1 MSIAQKIKKIANTLL
16 IGALLLVLAAN
27 CYMMFARFVLHE
39 QQPDVLGYSSAVVI
53 SGSMSG
59 SIEINDM
66 ILIHEEDTYAVGDV
80 ITFYSGSSLV
90 THRIVGETERG
101 FITKGDANNTADLY
115 PVPIEHVV
123 QSGTGYSANRCSY
136 SVYADPIGYDDSIR
150 NCYFDDIF
158 AGQGRTIRKGGSQ
171 YDNRNTKNKKKTQIA
186 VDSSADLLN
195 RGDTGG
201 YRRIAFRLCKY
212 RIWW

>member
-66 ILIHEEDTYAVGDV
+66 ILIHEEDTYTVGDV

-115 PVPIEHVV
+115 LVPIEHVV
-123 QSGTGYSANRCSY
+123 GKVVLVIPQ
-136 SVYADPIGYDDSIR
+136 IGVAIQ
-150 NCYFDDIF
+150 FMQTPLGMTILLGIAILMIF
-158 AGQGRTIRKGGSQ
+158 LPGRAES
-171 YDNRNTKNKKKTQIA
+171 
-186 VDSSADLLN
+186 
-195 RGDTGG
+195 
-201 YRRIAFRLCKY
+201 
-212 RIWW
+212 

>member
-27 CYMMFARFVLHE
+27 CYMMFSRFVLHE

-123 QSGTGYSANRCSY
+123 GKVVLVIPQ
-136 SVYADPIGYDDSIR
+136 IGAAIQ
-150 NCYFDDIF
+150 FMQTPLGMTILLGIAILMIF
-158 AGQGRTIRKGGSQ
+158 LPGR
-171 YDNRNTKNKKKTQIA
+171 A
-186 VDSSADLLN
+186 EP
-195 RGDTGG
+195 
-201 YRRIAFRLCKY
+201 
-212 RIWW
+212 